1 MSRLRIAFM
10 GSPDLG
16 VPCLEALRDAGDMD
30 LVQVLS
36 LGDARRGRR
45 GKTLPT
51 PVGQAALAADL
62 PLRRWERGDRAAVE
76 TELAALDLDLIVVI
90 AFARILRPSLLAI
103 PRLGCLNLHASL
115 LPWGRGASPIQQ
127 AVLEGLGETGWSAML
142 MEAGLDTG
150 PVLDR
155 LPIAL
160 DPRWNSGHLYAA
172 LKECAAPFLLK
183 SIRAYR
189 DGLLEAEVQDDASA
203 TYAGKIPGGAGALD
217 WSLPAA
223 ELDRRILAYT
233 PAPGAWC
240 RRDGDKL
247 TILEAAPRPEL
258 GGEAGSLLPG
268 ERGELLV
275 ACGEGALSLLR
286 VKPAGKGAMAAAD
299 YLNGRPFAANTGLEC
314 G

>member
-16 VPCLEALRDAGDMD
+16 IPCLEALHDAADMD
-30 LVQVLS
+30 LTQVIT

-45 GKTLPT
+45 GKVQPT
-51 PVGQAALAADL
+51 PIGQAALDLSL
-62 PLRRWERGDRAAVE
+62 PLRRWQRGDRVAVE
-76 TELAALDLDLIVVI
+76 AELAAMDLDLIVVI
-90 AFARILRPSLLAI
+90 AFARILRPSLLAL

-127 AVLEGLGETGWSAML
+127 AVLEGLDETGWSSML

-155 LPIAL
+155 HAL
-160 DPRWNSGHLYAA
+160 ALNPRWNSGLLYGA
-172 LKECAAPFLLK
+172 LKDCAAPFLMDT
-183 SIRAYR
+183 IRSYR
-189 DGLLEAEVQDDASA
+189 DGLLEAEVQDEAGAS
-203 TYAGKIPGGAGALD
+203 YAGKIPGEAGAMD

-223 ELDRRILAYT
+223 ALGRRILAYT
-233 PAPGAWC
+233 PAPGCWC
-240 RRDGDKL
+240 RRGGDKL
-247 TILEAAPRPEL
+247 VILEAEAQNEG
-258 GGEAGSLLPG
+258 GGEPGSLLPAS
-268 ERGELLV
+268 RGELLV
-275 ACGEGALSLLR
+275 SCGEGALSLKR

-299 YLNGRPFAANTGLEC
+299 YLNGRPFEPEAGLER

>member
-16 VPCLEALRDAGDMD
+16 LPCLEALHDAADMD
-30 LVQVLS
+30 LRQVVT

-45 GKTLPT
+45 GKAQPT
-51 PVGQAALAADL
+51 PVGQRALDLSL
-62 PLRRWERGDRAAVE
+62 PLRRWERGDRTAVE
-76 TELAALDLDLIVVI
+76 AELAAMDLDLIVVI
-90 AFARILRPSLLAI
+90 AFARILRPSLLAL

-127 AVLEGLGETGWSAML
+127 SVLEGLDETGWSAML

-155 LPIAL
+155 LPIKL
-160 DPRWNSGHLYAA
+160 DPRWNSGLLYAA
-172 LKECAAPFLLK
+172 LKDCAAPFLLK
-183 SIRAYR
+183 SIRALR
-189 DGLLEAEVQDDASA
+189 DGLLKAETQDDSLAS
-203 TYAGKIPGGAGALD
+203 YAGKIPSGAGALD
-217 WSLPAA
+217 WSLSAA

-233 PAPGAWC
+233 PAPGCWC
-240 RRDGDKL
+240 RRDGEKL
-247 TILEAAPRPEL
+247 SILEAEARPD
-258 GGEAGSLLPG
+258 GAGEAGSLIPG
-268 ERGELLV
+268 ERGELIV
-275 ACGEGALSLLR
+275 ACGQGALSLLR

-299 YLNGRPFAANTGLEC
+299 YLNGRPFAPGAGLER